1 MDVVDHEEGGNRAS
15 FDAAVGYGSAAV
27 QRVAVFLVKSF
38 FGKSNGARIAV
49 DGFQIDRAESGEN
62 VFRAVRAVLVMR
74 NDDRALIGD
83 GVDGIFQ
90 KIAFSEKSV
99 IERKSADEDE
109 KYAEKTEWVRRKSY
123 QRCFSSLVIFFRN
136 IFAVGTISLLCFR
149 CITIPPSR
157 YRVPPPFTHGRLLA
171 KPTSLD
177 KLEFVNSTPSF
188 GRIDKLLKVRL
199 KACLLYTQL

>member
-1 MDVVDHEEGGNRAS
+1 MLFQKAPAEVYRKRLFDLIQLIRDELIDPMDVVDHEEGGNRAS

-62 VFRAVRAVLVMR
+62 VFRAVRTVLVMR

-90 KIAFSEKSV
+90 KIAFPEKGV
-99 IERKSADEDE
+99 IEREAAEEDE
-109 KYAEKTEWVRRKSY
+109 QYTEQAKRTADRRCGDRPEYRKSHPEY
-123 QRCFSSLVIFFRN
+123 CEDRKNGTCLSYGNFPG
-136 IFAVGTISLLCFR
+136 FAR
-149 CITIPPSR
+149 P
-157 YRVPPPFTHGRLLA
+157 
-171 KPTSLD
+171 
-177 KLEFVNSTPSF
+177 
-188 GRIDKLLKVRL
+188 
-199 KACLLYTQL
+199 

>member
-1 MDVVDHEEGGNRAS
+1 MLFQKAPAEVYRKRLFDLIQLIRDELIDPMDVVDHEEGGNRAS

-109 KYAEKTEWVRRKSY
+109 KYAEKTEWSAYCRCGNRPEYRESYPEYCEDRKNGTCLRYGNFPGSA
-123 QRCFSSLVIFFRN
+123 RPEERFVI
-136 IFAVGTISLLCFR
+136 AQKGL
-149 CITIPPSR
+149 
-157 YRVPPPFTHGRLLA
+157 
-171 KPTSLD
+171 
-177 KLEFVNSTPSF
+177 
-188 GRIDKLLKVRL
+188 
-199 KACLLYTQL
+199 

>member
-123 QRCFSSLVIFFRN
+123 QRCFSSLVIFFRK
-136 IFAVGTISLLCFR
+136 IFAVGNLAELQSLR
-149 CITIPPSR
+149 HAI
-157 YRVPPPFTHGRLLA
+157 
-171 KPTSLD
+171 
-177 KLEFVNSTPSF
+177 
-188 GRIDKLLKVRL
+188 
-199 KACLLYTQL
+199 ACHLPLHKGGF